1 VKTLRHAPSAPDGQP
16 DVQQLLRRL
25 IAAQDDERTR
35 LARELHDQLGQQ
47 LTALRL
53 VLERHQA
60 ECRVDSRAAID
71 KALSLAREIDA
82 EVDALAWQL
91 RPGVVDDLGLAASL
105 RQLVRRWAYY
115 APVGAECHCE
125 IAPGQLSREAE
136 VTVYRVAQEALHNVL
151 KHAHA
156 THVNVLAGIR
166 SGSVALLVQDDGVGF
181 DLSKGCDAAEG
192 MGLRGMR
199 ERAALVGGTLE
210 VGSAPGRGCM
220 VSLRIPVATT
230 QDRSAASA
238 RQCRRVK
245 TVSSR
250 SGGIES

>member
-1 VKTLRHAPSAPDGQP
+1 VKTLRDALPAPDVQP
-16 DVQQLLRRL
+16 DEQQLLRRV
-25 IAAQDDERTR
+25 IAAQDDERAR
-35 LARELHDQLGQQ
+35 LARDLHDQLGQQ

-82 EVDALAWQL
+82 DVDALAWQL

-115 APVGAECHCE
+115 APVGADCHCE

-136 VTVYRVAQEALHNVL
+136 VAVYRVAQEALHNVL

-166 SGSVALLVQDDGVGF
+166 SGSVALLMQDDGVGF

-210 VGSAPGRGCM
+210 VESAPGRGCM
-220 VSLRIPVATT
+220 VSLRIPVARRFGTH
-230 QDRSAASA
+230 RST
-238 RQCRRVK
+238 RR
-245 TVSSR
+245 
-250 SGGIES
+250 